1 VSSFKVRVKLPSAL
15 AFATDAKLAVLAD
28 VLVRQT
34 VDRIRAGGDEQVTF
48 APKADGGIPL
58 VGNGGG
64 PLIDSLRPVV
74 TDGRFAVVSDF
85 VGAVILRDGTVG
97 KGGTLPTIR
106 PKRAKALAFKVGG
119 VMRYAKSVDLPPR
132 PYMRFTPANLR
143 ELADVLFG
151 TVPPT

>member
-1 VSSFKVRVKLPSAL
+1 VSDFAVKIKMPLVAEMEGRRAL
-15 AFATDAKLAVLAD
+15 LAD

-48 APKADGGIPL
+48 APRTGGGIPL

-64 PLIDSLRPVV
+64 VLIESLRPVV
-74 TDGRFAVVSDF
+74 TEKRFAVVSDF
-85 VGAVILRDGTVG
+85 VGAGILRDGTVG
-97 KGGTLPTIR
+97 KGGTRPTIR
-106 PKRAKALAFKVGG
+106 PKRAKALAFKMGG
-119 VMRYAKSVDLPPR
+119 FLRFAKQVDLPPR

-151 TVPPT
+151 RKPPNV